1 MDTANVLQQAVAFHQ
16 AGALD
21 DARRLYVDI
30 LAMNPTDPDANH
42 NLGILFVS
50 SGEYGQA
57 LSHLQLALE
66 ANPSN
71 RDFWINFIHTL
82 KLANRLDDA
91 RETLRLGLQNGLD
104 GVEELATGLGMPNV
118 LMGESI
124 VERNESSQDELIGE
138 VIRLFNN
145 RQYGEAEVEAR
156 ILTESYPRNTFG
168 WKTLGALIAQ
178 QGRFYEAEPLLR
190 KALKLSPNDA
200 DIHNNLG
207 NLLNSLGQEEHAIQ
221 SFRKAIQLNPN
232 HGDAC
237 YNLANALKK
246 KMNLADAVSYYRRA
260 IKLNPNLG
268 EAYGNLG
275 NTLCDLKQHEQALDA
290 YQQALRLRPN
300 DDDIMGNLGSALF
313 DLGRMK
319 EAYQYFIAAIQIKPQ
334 DANAHYRLGRLMEE
348 MGSLEA
354 AAKEYRLAISLK
366 SDYFEAWN
374 DLGNTCM
381 GQGLVMEAID
391 SYQRALEIKPDF
403 EATYS
408 NLALAKSSMGFLDEA
423 IEYCSQA
430 LILNPDFRFA
440 MSNLLFYLNYH
451 PDMSEEA
458 IYRHYEEFEARYAA
472 SLRSEKF
479 PHKNIKDS
487 DRRLKVGYVSSAF
500 HQHSSRHFLEPLL
513 SHHDHSKL
521 EVFIYAD
528 IGGED
533 DVSLR
538 YKGYADCWVNTRSL
552 SDAQFSARIR
562 QDRIDILVDLSGHT
576 RNNRLLVFAR
586 KPAPVS
592 LHWLDF
598 GYTTGLTA
606 IDYYLTDAPTVPEGS
621 EHLFSETPWRL
632 PVPAYVYRPDNSM
645 GEVTSLPAVQ
655 NGFIT
660 FGTLTRSVRI
670 NHRVIKAWVAILEA
684 LPNARLLINSGNFKD
699 PAMQEHM
706 AEYFTS
712 QGISR
717 DRLEIGYESPA
728 WKVLQR
734 IDISLDCFPHNSGTT
749 LFESLYM
756 GVPFITLANRPSVGT
771 LGVSVLH
778 GLGHPEWSAE
788 SESEYVEKAI
798 KLAQNIEALAQYREN
813 LRDEMK
819 QSPLMDE
826 KGFAMA
832 VEQAYRQMWHKWCAN
847 ASN

>member
-1 MDTANVLQQAVAFHQ
+1 MQEHSSATDELNNAVNAVISLFRQ
-16 AGALD
+16 SRTVEAEAGA
-21 DARRLYVDI
+21 
-30 LAMNPTDPDANH
+30 
-42 NLGILFVS
+42 
-50 SGEYGQA
+50 
-57 LSHLQLALE
+57 
-66 ANPSN
+66 
-71 RDFWINFIHTL
+71 
-82 KLANRLDDA
+82 
-91 RETLRLGLQNGLD
+91 REL
-104 GVEELATGLGMPNV
+104 V
-118 LMGESI
+118 
-124 VERNESSQDELIGE
+124 
-138 VIRLFNN
+138 
-145 RQYGEAEVEAR
+145 R
-156 ILTESYPRNTFG
+156 IYPKHPFG
-168 WKTLGALIAQ
+168 WKALGMLYAE
-178 QGRFYEAEPLLR
+178 QGRLIEAEQNLHQSLMFAPQEADVHDALGSVLGRLARPIEAIECYRNAIKCVPNYPEAHNNLANTLKNVGEHEAAIKSYELAIKCRPEYAEAYFNLGLHYQENLR
-190 KALKLSPNDA
+190 NLDEAIIHYQKAIHIKPDFADAHYNLAATYKEAGRLDQAIASYHRALECRPNDA
-200 DIHNNLG
+200 DAH
-207 NLLNSLGQEEHAIQ
+207 
-221 SFRKAIQLNPN
+221 
-232 HGDAC
+232 
-237 YNLANALKK
+237 Y
-246 KMNLADAVSYYRRA
+246 
-260 IKLNPNLG
+260 
-268 EAYGNLG
+268 NLG
-275 NTLCDLKQHEQALDA
+275 NTL
-290 YQQALRLRPN
+290 
-300 DDDIMGNLGSALF
+300 
-313 DLGRMK
+313 K
-319 EAYQYFIAAIQIKPQ
+319 ENHQLTAAITSFQ
-334 DANAHYRLGRLMEE
+334 
-348 MGSLEA
+348 
-354 AAKEYRLAISLK
+354 
-366 SDYFEAWN
+366 
-374 DLGNTCM
+374 C
-381 GQGLVMEAID
+381 AID
-391 SYQRALEIKPDF
+391 AQPDYAIAYSLMGRCYHELGDPNLSMQAYQRALEIDPSHADTHNQLGLLFHDVAYYHEAIASYTRALAIKADIAEVWNNMGNALNELGSVDEAAANF
-403 EATYS
+403 ECAITLNPSMVEAYS
-408 NLALAKSSMGFLDEA
+408 NLGTIFRDKGLFDDAIAIFLRSLE
-423 IEYCSQA
+423 I
-430 LILNPDFRFA
+430 NPQYEGSFD
-440 MSNLLFYLNYH
+440 NLLFTVNYH
-451 PDMSEEA
+451 PDLSGEDVYKYYRAYDEHFGQPLQSEWSA
-458 IYRHYEEFEARYAA
+458 HLNDRN
-472 SLRSEKF
+472 
-479 PHKNIKDS
+479 P
-487 DRRLKVGYVSSAF
+487 DRRLKIGYVSPSL
-500 HQHSSRHFLEPLL
+500 HRHSVRHFLEPLL
-513 SHHDHSKL
+513 AHHKKEAFEVYAYAQITSDDEVTCRYQVYVDH
-521 EVFIYAD
+521 
-528 IGGED
+528 
-533 DVSLR
+533 
-538 YKGYADCWVNTRSL
+538 WVNTRGM
-552 SDAQFSARIR
+552 SDEQLAARVR
-562 QDRIDILVDLSGHT
+562 QDHIDILIDIAGHT
-576 RNNRLLVFAR
+576 GHNRLLVFAR

-847 ASN
+847 AS